1 MSKRSTVTPKYL
13 WFFVTGLLP
22 ATGITQE
29 SSDGDTLEEIVV
41 TGTLLSGENVAD
53 SQPVAVFSA
62 DDIASSG
69 ALTVQDFLLRQPFV
83 TGQNIN
89 SSNTFF
95 DGGNPGATTI
105 GLRGLGARN
114 TLVLINGRR
123 TSQDGVSSQID
134 LNTIPTAAIET
145 VQVLKSSASSLYGT
159 DAVGGV
165 INIILKKNIQGV
177 TVSAYFGDTF
187 DSDISRKELSL
198 VSGFGNDESSFVVGA
213 FYSDDNDANVVDRD
227 WAAGSGFSAGSLP
240 GAFSLPDQL
249 FGGDGDGNSF
259 YTPTASNPDSP
270 ADFRPFDFSVPGD
283 RFPYQEVEPLVKP
296 FRMFSAFAN
305 GDILLDADKDLRF
318 VTDFSYSRTT
328 DTFNTAPDRLFA
340 FGTAPIPAQ
349 NYYLQQAFGADAVD
363 IGTYFI
369 RFVQLGP
376 KIDIRE
382 RDIVRFYAGLEGA
395 LSENWDWR
403 AGVNYSRVDLQTEF
417 RNRLDFRLYLDL
429 IQRTTPD
436 AFNPF
441 VSDLTQQ
448 YTQAELQDL
457 KIDYDV
463 SQQASLLVYDALIR
477 GPLFEMPAGDVE
489 AAFGAEFRVSSSEFN
504 DSVAP
509 EPRSTAQ
516 SFGID
521 RDLFAL
527 FGEVAV
533 PLTETLMFNGS
544 VRHEREEKNDE
555 YDVTVLSGALSFRPV
570 ENWLLR
576 ASYSEGFVAPSTA
589 EVAGP
594 AGTSQPFIVDP
605 RTSESFQLRVD
616 FVPGTEPL
624 EPEESEVFNIGTVFN
639 PGWAPDMTVTLD
651 YYTIEQ
657 TNLISSTPTLV
668 AQSILDAYVAG
679 GGPDNPNA
687 PFFDDVDYNAAR
699 DEFETVRVSPRNL
712 ASRNTSGIEAAVSY
726 LFDDT
731 SFGDFA
737 LDVEVVRYL
746 EFEQQLAPGLPTEDY
761 LGTFLGLD
769 AYPEWRGNVTLS
781 WVSGDWRASLN
792 EIWVGSYDNTRS
804 PDVPVLDDY
813 FRTDVQL
820 TYERADWPT
829 ITMGLNNLFDED
841 PPSTPGLETQYVE
854 SLYDPRGIFGYVRLS
869 VTFGQ

>member
-1 MSKRSTVTPKYL
+1 MFKRSTVIAKPA
-13 WFFVTGLLP
+13 FVFLAALAP
-22 ATGITQE
+22 ALAAAQE
-29 SSDGDTLEEIVV
+29 ANDDRLEEIVV
-41 TGTLLSGENVAD
+41 TGTLLSGENIAD
-53 SQPVAVFSA
+53 SQPVAVFTA
-62 DDIASSG
+62 EDIAASG
-69 ALTVQDFLLRQPFV
+69 AVTIQDFLLRQPFV

-134 LNTIPTAAIET
+134 LNTVPPAAIET

-165 INIILKKNIQGV
+165 INVILKKNVQGL
-177 TVSAYFGDTF
+177 TLSGYYGDTF
-187 DSDISRKELSL
+187 DTDISRKELSL
-198 VSGFGNDESSFVVGA
+198 VSGFGTDESSFVVGA

-249 FGGDGDGNSF
+249 FGGDGDGSSF
-259 YTPTASNPDSP
+259 YTPTASNPTSTD
-270 ADFRPFDFSVPGD
+270 DFRRFDFGVPGD

-296 FRMFSAFAN
+296 FRVFSAFAN
-305 GDILLDADKDLRF
+305 GDILLDSQNDLRF

-363 IGTYFI
+363 IETYFI

-395 LSENWDWR
+395 LGQSDWDWR

-417 RNRLDFRLYLDL
+417 KNRLDFAFYLDL

-441 VSDLTQQ
+441 VSNLTQQ
-448 YTQAELQDL
+448 YSVAELEGL

-463 SQQASLLVYDALIR
+463 SQEASLLVYDALLR
-477 GPLFEMPAGDVE
+477 GPLFEMPAGAVE
-489 AAFGAEFRVSSSEFN
+489 AAFGAEFRVSSSQFN

-521 RDLFAL
+521 RDIAAV

-555 YDVTVLSGALSFRPV
+555 YDVTVFSGAFSFRPV

-624 EPEESEVFNIGTVFN
+624 EPEESEVFNIGTVFT
-639 PGWAPDMTVTLD
+639 PGWAPDMTLTVD

-712 ASRNTSGIEAAVSY
+712 AARDTSGIEAALNYV
-726 LFDDT
+726 FEDT
-731 SFGDFA
+731 AFGDFA

-769 AYPEWRGNVTLS
+769 AYPEWRGTLGLT

-792 EIWVGSYDNTRS
+792 EIWIGSYDNTRS
-804 PDVPVLDDY
+804 PEVPVLDDY
-813 FRTDVQL
+813 FRTDVQV
-820 TYERADWPT
+820 TYERADWPM
-829 ITMGLNNLFDED
+829 ITLGLNNLFDED